1 MTIILRICAWL
12 SAAAVTFVSL
22 SPPRYRPDSNLGHDF
37 EHALAFVV
45 VGLAFGL
52 AYPRHRRF
60 ASAALVL
67 AIGVIEILQLL
78 IPGRHARLEDFLVN
92 AMAACAG
99 VAVAALLDWA
109 AQRLRWITRTSP

>member
-22 SPPRYRPDSNLGHDF
+22 SPPRYRPVSNLSHGI

-45 VGLAFGL
+45 VGLAFGF
-52 AYPRHRRF
+52 AYPQHRRF
-60 ASAALVL
+60 AAAASVL
-67 AIGVIEILQLL
+67 AIGVIEMLQLL

-92 AMAACAG
+92 AVAACTG
-99 VAVAALLDWA
+99 LAVAAVLDWA